1 MESGKNS
8 MLYKIKK
15 ISGDASFREFYKI
28 EKNFK
33 STILVKASKDKFKN
47 LIVYAAINELLIKN
61 HILYKYLD
69 II

>member
-28 EKNFK
+28 EKNFNN
-33 STILVKASKDKFKN
+33 SNSKERNISDYISGMTDK
-47 LIVYAAINELLIKN
+47 YAIDLYSSIK
-61 HILYKYLD
+61 
-69 II
+69 